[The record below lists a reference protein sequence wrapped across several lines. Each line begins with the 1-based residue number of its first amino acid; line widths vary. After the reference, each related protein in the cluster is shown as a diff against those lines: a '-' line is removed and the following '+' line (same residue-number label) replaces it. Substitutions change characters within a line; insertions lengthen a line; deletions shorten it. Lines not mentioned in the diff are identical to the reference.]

1 VTDIEA
7 MRGMSEIG
15 LFGVATVVM
24 QGLLAMSLVAG
35 FLLPV
40 ILVDMQLVTVLM
52 KGLLA
57 KCSVGKLV
65 KEELLLVTLEEECG
79 REDSS
84 ERFRLLSEDP
94 VGELAE

>member
-1 VTDIEA
+1 
-7 MRGMSEIG
+7 MSEIG

-40 ILVDMQLVTVLM
+40 ILVGMQLVTVLM
-52 KGLLA
+52 KGLMA

-65 KEELLLVTLEEECG
+65 KEELLLVSLEEECG

-84 ERFRLLSEDP
+84 ESFRLLSEDP

>member
-1 VTDIEA
+1 
-7 MRGMSEIG
+7 MSEIG

-52 KGLLA
+52 KGLMA

-65 KEELLLVTLEEECG
+65 KEELLLVSLEEECG

-84 ERFRLLSEDP
+84 ERFDSCQKILWESWQSKGRWR
-94 VGELAE
+94 

>member
-1 VTDIEA
+1 
-7 MRGMSEIG
+7 MSEIG

-65 KEELLLVTLEEECG
+65 KEELLLETLEEECG

-84 ERFRLLSEDP
+84 ERF
-94 VGELAE
+94 

>member
-1 VTDIEA
+1 
-7 MRGMSEIG
+7 MSEIG

-52 KGLLA
+52 KGLMA

-65 KEELLLVTLEEECG
+65 KEELLLVSLEVECG
-79 REDSS
+79 RGDSS

-94 VGELAE
+94 VGELEE

>member
-1 VTDIEA
+1 
-7 MRGMSEIG
+7 MSEIG

-24 QGLLAMSLVAG
+24 QGLLAMCLVAG

-52 KGLLA
+52 KGLMA
-57 KCSVGKLV
+57 V
-65 KEELLLVTLEEECG
+65 KEGLLLVSLEEECG
-79 REDSS
+79 RGDSS
-84 ERFRLLSEDP
+84 ERSRILSEDP

>member
-1 VTDIEA
+1 
-7 MRGMSEIG
+7 MSEIG

-57 KCSVGKLV
+57 KGSVGELAM
-65 KEELLLVTLEEECG
+65 EGLLLVSLEEECG